1 MKLITSAL
9 LILSTLLA
17 NVANAASPLMFEKGT
32 HYEVIR
38 DQASKT
44 PELTEHFSLYC
55 SHCFYNEEL
64 FKKLKSKLGNDVPF
78 NRSHVIFLP
87 QQKPQWAKNM
97 TFAFVVAK
105 KLKIEEQ
112 FVASVFDYHFKQKI
126 MLGNIDEI
134 RDVFSVNGVSKE
146 QFNQMISSQE
156 TLDTVKKMLKG
167 ASDDQV
173 RFTPDLIVNNKYRV
187 LLSSVRGHQSPEQEL
202 IKLVKFLLT
211 NP

>member
-1 MKLITSAL
+1 MKLILSVFLVVSAL
-9 LILSTLLA
+9 WGNI
-17 NVANAASPLMFEKGT
+17 VNAASPLMFEKGT

-38 DQASKT
+38 EQASKT
-44 PELTEHFSLYC
+44 PRLTEHFSLYC

-87 QQKPQWAKNM
+87 QQNPQWAKNM

-105 KLKIEEQ
+105 KLQIEEQ
-112 FVASVFDYHFKQKI
+112 FVTSVFDYHFKQKV

-146 QFNQMISSQE
+146 QFNQIISSQE
-156 TLDTVKKMLKG
+156 TLDTVKTMLKG

-202 IKLVKFLLT
+202 IKLVQFLLT